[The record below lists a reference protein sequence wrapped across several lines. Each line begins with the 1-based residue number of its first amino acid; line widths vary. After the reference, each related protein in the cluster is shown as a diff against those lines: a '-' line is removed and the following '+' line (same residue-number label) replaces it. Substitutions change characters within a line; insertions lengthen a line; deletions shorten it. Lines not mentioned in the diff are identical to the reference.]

1 MPSRQSRPLS
11 HCTANQR
18 ISCVSV
24 RIRIFACAVHAPG
37 HDESGVFHFDRAR
50 PPRSHGCIGCC
61 RCTAA
66 AEAAAGIVSWAWCG
80 ASVGVELTIRLY
92 GTKTRSRTDTCRQA
106 L

>member
-37 HDESGVFHFDRAR
+37 HDEWGRDFTSTVLGLLEVTAASAAADAPR
-50 PPRSHGCIGCC
+50 PPRLRLALCHGLG
-61 RCTAA
+61 
-66 AEAAAGIVSWAWCG
+66 AEQAWEW
-80 ASVGVELTIRLY
+80 S
-92 GTKTRSRTDTCRQA
+92 
-106 L
+106 